1 VRLAHA
7 PRSNAVQYR
16 NNRNINQRLIFS
28 VFIWCLKAMLQQL
41 FQRFQSPWVKFLV
54 KPVLALG
61 LALVLMFGHAD
72 GAWAAKAG
80 GRMGG
85 GSFAPTP
92 RMAPA
97 PTSRAPVGG
106 GYYPG
111 GGFGIP
117 MPFVFPLF
125 GFGGGLG
132 GLFTLFMVLAIA
144 NFLINSLR
152 RSGEGEDV
160 TPGVAS
166 SNPPVAVAKLQV
178 GLLANARSL
187 QDDLNRIALTADT
200 GSTTGLAKLLQETT
214 LALLRH
220 PEYWVYGASEE
231 TQTRL
236 LSAEQA
242 FNRYTLATRSQFME
256 ETLSNVNNQL
266 AQAAPKA
273 TLPGP
278 GDDLAAPGEY
288 ILATLVVAS
297 QGKLDL
303 PNVRSTEE
311 LRQALSQIGAIAS
324 DTLLAVE
331 VLWTPQQSGETLSAD
346 EMIAEYPRL
355 KLL

>member
-1 VRLAHA
+1 ML
-7 PRSNAVQYR
+7 
-16 NNRNINQRLIFS
+16 QRLFQCFQMPS
-28 VFIWCLKAMLQQL
+28 VKSLA
-41 FQRFQSPWVKFLV
+41 

-61 LALVLMFGHAD
+61 LALVLIFGHAD
-72 GAWAAKAG
+72 GAWAARAG

-92 RMAPA
+92 RMRMAPA
-97 PTSRAPVGG
+97 PTSRAPMGG

-125 GFGGGLG
+125 GFGGGFG
-132 GLFTLFMVLAIA
+132 GLFTLLMVLAIA
-144 NFLINSLR
+144 NFLVKSFR
-152 RSGEGEDV
+152 RSGEGEDF
-160 TPGVAS
+160 TPGAAS

-178 GLLANARSL
+178 GLLAQARSL

-242 FNRYTLATRSQFME
+242 FNRYTLAARSQFTE

-278 GDDLAAPGEY
+278 ADDLAAPGEY
-288 ILATLVVAS
+288 ILTTLVVAS

-311 LRQALSQIGAIAS
+311 LRRALSQIGAMAS

-331 VLWTPQQSGETLSAD
+331 VLWAPQQSGETLSAD
-346 EMIAEYPRL
+346 EMIAEYPNL